1 MFLYLYLYLYWDF
14 VNSKIPFWPQ
24 RFGTVPIARPVMVSF
39 LVIESHYKIIGTI
52 VYRVA
57 HTRSSGTNHPLPLA
71 EKLSGGKIN
80 SKQVA

>member
-1 MFLYLYLYLYWDF
+1 MFLYLYWDYNGLRPTQKF
-14 VNSKIPFWPQ
+14 RFGKC
-24 RFGTVPIARPVMVSF
+24 FGTVPNARPVMVSF